1 MYGDDIILYMSFSYR
16 DVDGAFS
23 VLQEGLSLV
32 ERWMKA
38 NRLQLNARKTGV
50 YVLRP
55 PKMKI
60 PICPPPTL
68 NLQGEILQF
77 SKEDLKWLGVDLNL
91 KDTKIEK
98 GRKRNQT
105 NV

>member
-1 MYGDDIILYMSFSYR
+1 MKSGVPQGSVLGPTLFNISMAGVAHELEKIGVGLHMYGDDIILYMSFSYR

-60 PICPPPTL
+60 PICPPPL
-68 NLQGEILQF
+68 
-77 SKEDLKWLGVDLNL
+77 
-91 KDTKIEK
+91 
-98 GRKRNQT
+98 
-105 NV
+105 